1 MKTFTPSFFHRKSIM
16 LKQNTIKEEH
26 KIITKKYILYN
37 MKTVVRGFHNMI
49 IEESGFNGSCGW
61 VISSRRVKEITTF
74 TLRVNGQFT
83 DL

>member
-1 MKTFTPSFFHRKSIM
+1 
-16 LKQNTIKEEH
+16 
-26 KIITKKYILYN
+26 

-83 DL
+83 DLWLWKWMRYFSSKYLELPNYTA